1 MNAPITVTTTRAVWL
16 SSYHSPAD
24 LMARVE
30 RGDSGAIVDMV
41 SIYGDPKREAW
52 AGYTR
57 VGEADVTVRLLP
69 RDEQTRMALAGLNAK
84 LDQLRAAYLEKQQE
98 ILEEIQKL
106 QALDYVE
113 AQ

>member
-1 MNAPITVTTTRAVWL
+1 
-16 SSYHSPAD
+16 
-24 LMARVE
+24 
-30 RGDSGAIVDMV
+30 
-41 SIYGDPKREAW
+41 
-52 AGYTR
+52 
-57 VGEADVTVRLLP
+57 VTVRLLP

-98 ILEEIQKL
+98 ILEEINKL